1 MRAAVLTWLA
11 LLAACSNGEADGNAV
26 DVSAAANRA
35 EDDIANYA
43 AQHAATRAAIASR
56 APGVVLTATT
66 PREPSPQPPRV
77 AAPGDQGSEAAAADV
92 VRRYVAAIGA
102 GRYREAWALWG
113 DAGKRSGLT
122 ADEFAATFAP
132 YASFAA
138 DVGMPFG
145 GDAGA
150 RQRFVTV
157 PVRVTGTLKTGGAYV
172 LAGDV
177 VLHRVADGIEAPDP
191 VYHLWRIDRA
201 ELKQRADIVAE

>member
-1 MRAAVLTWLA
+1 MRAPGLILLT
-11 LLAACSNGEADGNAV
+11 LLAACSNSDADNNAV

-43 AQHAATRAAIASR
+43 AQHAATRAAIARR

-66 PREPSPQPPRV
+66 PREPPAPSPRV

-92 VRRYVAAIGA
+92 VRRYVTAIGA
-102 GRYREAWALWG
+102 GRYHEAWMLWG

-122 ADEFAATFAP
+122 EDAFAATFAP
-132 YASFAA
+132 YASFVAE
-138 DVGMPFG
+138 VGTPFD

-150 RQRFVTV
+150 GQRFVTV
-157 PVRVTGTLKTGGAYV
+157 PVRATGMLKAGGAYV

-201 ELKQRADIVAE
+201 ELKQRADVIAE